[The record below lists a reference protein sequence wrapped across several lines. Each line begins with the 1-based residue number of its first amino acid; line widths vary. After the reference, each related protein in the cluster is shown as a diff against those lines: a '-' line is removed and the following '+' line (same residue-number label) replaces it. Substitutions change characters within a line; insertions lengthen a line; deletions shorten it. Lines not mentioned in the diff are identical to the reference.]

1 MRHFLILFDDIPI
14 DKLSVKSGNNSPEVI
29 TATRC
34 VNVGLFISGNLRRD
48 VVVSL
53 AKGTPE
59 DLKLISFP
67 GVSLKRVSP
76 DERSISFFLMKAIS
90 LAEELSMDSFKIMDN
105 GIEVR
110 RSNLKNFCESLTPT
124 NVYISTPGST
134 SNFTGVAE
142 NENPLLIYSIGKQ
155 FDSYQIDVK
164 WTQVKLPYF
173 PHPERFILDVNMI
186 VDKTASCL

>member
-14 DKLSVKSGNNSPEVI
+14 DKISVKSGNNSPEVI
-29 TATRC
+29 TAARC

-53 AKGTPE
+53 AIGTPE

-67 GVSLKRVSP
+67 GASLKRVSP
-76 DERSISFFLMKAIS
+76 DERPISFFLMKS
-90 LAEELSMDSFKIMDN
+90 LSIAEELLMDSFKIMDN

-124 NVYISTPGST
+124 NVYISTLGNT
-134 SNFTGVAE
+134 SNFTSVAE
-142 NENPLLIYSIGKQ
+142 NENSLLIYSIGNQ
-155 FDSYQIDVK
+155 LDSFQIDAK
-164 WTQVKLPYF
+164 WTQVILPYF
-173 PHPERFILDVNMI
+173 PYPERFILEVNMM
-186 VDKTASCL
+186 VD

>member
-1 MRHFLILFDDIPI
+1 MRHFLIIFDDIPI
-14 DKLSVKSGNNSPEVI
+14 DKISVKSGNNSPEVI
-29 TATRC
+29 AAARC

-59 DLKLISFP
+59 DLKIISFP
-67 GVSLKRVSP
+67 GASLKRVSP
-76 DERSISFFLMKAIS
+76 DERSISFFLMKALSI
-90 LAEELSMDSFKIMDN
+90 AEELLMDSFKIMDN

-110 RSNLKNFCESLTPT
+110 RSNLKNFCESLTTT
-124 NVYISTPGST
+124 NVYISTPGNT

-142 NENPLLIYSIGKQ
+142 NENSLLIYSTGNQ
-155 FDSYQIDVK
+155 LDSFQIDAK

-173 PHPERFILDVNMI
+173 PHPERFILEVNMI
-186 VDKTASCL
+186 VDKTTSCL

>member
-14 DKLSVKSGNNSPEVI
+14 DKISVKAGNNSPEVI
-29 TATRC
+29 TAARC

-67 GVSLKRVSP
+67 GSSLKRVSP
-76 DERSISFFLMKAIS
+76 DERSISFFLMKALSI
-90 LAEELSMDSFKIMDN
+90 AEELLLDSFEIMDN

-110 RSNLKNFCESLTPT
+110 RSTLKSFFESLNPAR
-124 NVYISTPGST
+124 VYISNPEITSST
-134 SNFTGVAE
+134 ISAAE
-142 NENPLLIYSIGKQ
+142 YDNSLLIYSTGKQ
-155 FDSYQIDVK
+155 LDSFQIDTK
-164 WTQVKLPYF
+164 WTRVELPYS
-173 PHPERFILDVNMI
+173 PHPERFILDVNMFL
-186 VDKTASCL
+186 DKTTS

>member
-14 DKLSVKSGNNSPEVI
+14 DKISVKSGNNSPEVI
-29 TATRC
+29 TAARC

-53 AKGTPE
+53 AKGMPD

-67 GVSLKRVSP
+67 GASLKRVSP

-90 LAEELSMDSFKIMDN
+90 IAEELLMDSFKIMDN

-110 RSNLKNFCESLTPT
+110 RSNLKNFFESLNPAR
-124 NVYISTPGST
+124 VYVSTQKNT
-134 SNFTGVAE
+134 SSIDVLETE
-142 NENPLLIYSIGKQ
+142 NSLLIYSIGKQ
-155 FDSYQIDVK
+155 FDSLKIDTK
-164 WTQVKLPYF
+164 WVHVELPYF
-173 PHPERFILDVNMI
+173 PYPERFILDVNM
-186 VDKTASCL
+186 VEDRNVS